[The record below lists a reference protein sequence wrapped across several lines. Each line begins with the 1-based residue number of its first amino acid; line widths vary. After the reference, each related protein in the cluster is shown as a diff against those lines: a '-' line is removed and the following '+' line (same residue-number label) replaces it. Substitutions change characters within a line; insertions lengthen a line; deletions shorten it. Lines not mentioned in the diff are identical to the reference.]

1 MLNVK
6 RLKELIKERERLF
19 VETQDEWDYGIEKCW
34 KELIKVLS
42 EDIVSTIHYIDT
54 ECNDDEFSWF
64 SEIFEEVARETQSQ
78 EFIDCLWRY
87 ANNHK
92 KICDEYNIRDFI
104 EGAQEEIQT
113 NR

>member
-1 MLNVK
+1 M
-6 RLKELIKERERLF
+6 KEIISERAKTDAE
-19 VETQDEWDYGIEKCW
+19 DDYGVEKCC

-42 EDIVSTIHYIDT
+42 EDIASTIHYIDT
-54 ECNDDEFSWF
+54 ECNDDEFTWF

-78 EFIDCLWRY
+78 KFVDCLWRY

-104 EGAQEEIQT
+104 KGAQTEIEQK
-113 NR
+113 